1 MIWAEVKDF
10 MSLVSSAQHALLLAE
25 PSGCSDEGPV
35 SQFWVFFFLNILPPQ
50 PTDNRERLATTEGR
64 KSQNNSE
71 HKANSDEE
79 RDRYAV
85 CSR

>member
-35 SQFWVFFFLNILPPQ
+35 SQFWVFF
-50 PTDNRERLATTEGR
+50 
-64 KSQNNSE
+64 SS
-71 HKANSDEE
+71 
-79 RDRYAV
+79 
-85 CSR
+85 